1 MVGPSLKVQRMPK
14 TSRESRLSEAQHAFD
29 GGHCARAVE
38 ICRALL
44 REDAGWAEAHYLLGL
59 ALANLGDLNRAVA
72 SLTEAALLLPKNAV
86 LHSDL
91 GVILRRLGQDEEAVA
106 VYRKAV
112 KIDPDLA
119 EGHYNLGNALQAAGQ
134 LTAAIEA
141 FLQCLR
147 IEPRH
152 TRAHNNIGLALLKD
166 ARPAEAAEHFRGLI
180 AADGQAAYAH
190 NNLAN
195 ALRDLGE
202 GAAAIESYR
211 RAIALQ
217 PDYSEAL
224 SNLGVALKESG
235 DLNGAVAAQRQA
247 IKADPQNFTAQANTG
262 SVLFEAGELNAAISS
277 MEAAVEAIPGN
288 AALHWN
294 LALAYLMAG
303 NFSRGWAEYEWRWRK
318 EDFTTPRQ
326 NFEQP
331 QWDGSDL
338 QGRSILLHAEQGLG
352 DTIQFIRYAPLV
364 RQRGG
369 RVFVVCQPEL
379 KRLLQSAPGIDVLAA
394 SGEQVPM
401 FDVHLPMLSLPHVLG
416 TTAANIP
423 ADIPYLRPPADAVA
437 KPEISPILKIGIVWA
452 GSATHRH
459 DSKRSIN
466 LAALSPLL
474 ETKGCIFISLQ
485 VGPQRAE
492 IAAAGLS
499 GQMFDVADEL
509 HDFADTASAISQLD
523 LLITVDTAVAHLA
536 GALGCPV
543 WLMLSHVPDWR
554 WMMTRSDSPWYPTMK
569 LFRQPAIG
577 DWTAVIEE
585 VRQSLSSAIGQRAV

>member
-1 MVGPSLKVQRMPK
+1 VD
-14 TSRESRLSEAQHAFD
+14 T
-29 GGHCARAVE
+29 
-38 ICRALL
+38 CRALIS
-44 REDAGWAEAHYLLGL
+44 EDAGWAEAHYLLGL
-59 ALANLGDLNRAVA
+59 ALANLDDLSRAAA
-72 SLTEAALLLPKNAV
+72 SLTVAALLLPKNAA

-91 GVILRRLGQDEEAVA
+91 GVILRRLGQDGEAVA

-134 LTAAIEA
+134 VAEAIEA
-141 FLQCLR
+141 FSQCLR
-147 IEPRH
+147 IEPQH
-152 TRAHNNIGLALLKD
+152 TRAHNNIGLALLED
-166 ARPAEAAEHFRGLI
+166 GRAAEATEHFKGLI
-180 AADGQAAYAH
+180 AADDQAASTH
-190 NNLAN
+190 NNLGN

-202 GAAAIESYR
+202 GGAAIESYR

-224 SNLGVALKESG
+224 SNLGVALKENG
-235 DLNGAVAAQRQA
+235 DLDAAVAAQRRA
-247 IKADPQNFTAQANTG
+247 IAVNPQNSTAQANIG
-262 SVLFEAGELNAAISS
+262 SALFEAGELAAAIQA
-277 MEAAVEAIPGN
+277 MEAAVTALPDK

-294 LALAYLMAG
+294 LALAYLLAG
-303 NFSRGWAEYEWRWRK
+303 NLSQGWAEYEWRWRK
-318 EDFTTPRQ
+318 DDFTSPRQ

-331 QWDGSDL
+331 LWDGGDL

-379 KRLLQSAPGIDVLAA
+379 KRLLQTASGIDVLAA
-394 SGEQVPM
+394 SGEQVPI
-401 FDVHLPMLSLPHVLG
+401 FDVHLPLLSLPHVLG
-416 TTAANIP
+416 TTLETIP
-423 ADIPYLRPPADAVA
+423 ADIPYLRPPEDAAV

-452 GSATHRH
+452 GSTTHRH
-459 DSKRSIN
+459 DNKRSID

-474 ETKGCIFISLQ
+474 ETKGCIFIGLQ

-492 IAAAGLS
+492 FAAAGLS
-499 GQMFDVADEL
+499 DHMFDVADEL
-509 HDFADTASAISQLD
+509 HDFADTATAISQLD

-554 WMMTRSDSPWYPTMK
+554 WMTARGDSPWYPTMK
-569 LFRQPAIG
+569 LFRQPTIG
-577 DWTAVIEE
+577 DWTAVIEQ
-585 VRQSLSSAIGQRAV
+585 VRQALAAAIGQRAV